1 MSRIGAYGIYQNNL
15 FDKTAKDKKTQEI
28 KKTKNTSPTKE
39 FKLSDAAKELLEE
52 LKKTYGNMDF
62 IVADYNSQKEAE
74 EYLARGTR
82 EYSVLIEPKVLE
94 EMAADESVK
103 EEYIDKLHHATSQ
116 LNQMVEKLGDKAD
129 EVTRMGIAISGDGS
143 VSFFAE
149 LEKMNEK
156 QRERIQQAKEDKKA
170 KAKEDKKAEEAARQ
184 EENLH
189 PDRTKR
195 TKLYADSAE
204 KLLEKIQTMDWNQ
217 IKTEGV
223 QQTGSRFD
231 LSI

>member
-1 MSRIGAYGIYQNNL
+1 
-15 FDKTAKDKKTQEI
+15 
-28 KKTKNTSPTKE
+28 
-39 FKLSDAAKELLEE
+39 
-52 LKKTYGNMDF
+52 
-62 IVADYNSQKEAE
+62 
-74 EYLARGTR
+74 
-82 EYSVLIEPKVLE
+82 
-94 EMAADESVK
+94 
-103 EEYIDKLHHATSQ
+103 
-116 LNQMVEKLGDKAD
+116 
-129 EVTRMGIAISGDGS
+129 
-143 VSFFAE
+143 
-149 LEKMNEK
+149 MNEK